1 MSNYTKLTDF
11 ASKDALPTGN
21 AAKIVKGTEID
32 DEFEAIETAVATKA
46 DIASPTFTDVPTA
59 PTAASATNT
68 TQLATT
74 AFVQAQKASPT
85 FTGVP
90 TAPTAAAGTNTL
102 QLATTAH
109 VFAERN
115 NAVTLTNKTVNLTSN
130 TLTGTTAQFNTALSD
145 DDFATLTN
153 TVTLTNKTLTS
164 PTITGT
170 PTAPTAAAST
180 NTTQLATTAFVQQ
193 EINAIPGV
201 NLSSVYPVGSVYI
214 NASVSTNP
222 GTLLGFG
229 TWAAFGAGRVMV
241 GLDAGQAEFNTLG
254 QTGGTKTHTLTVNE
268 IPAHSHGV
276 QVSDSAGSNQSVM
289 FVSGNSGSAEFG
301 SNTVAR
307 TINTTSSGS
316 GSAHNNLQPYIVVY
330 MWKRTA

>member
-1 MSNYTKLTDF
+1 MANYTKLTDF

-46 DIASPTFTDVPTA
+46 DIASPTFTGVPTA

-109 VFAERN
+109 VFAERS

-193 EINAIPGV
+193 EISAIPGV
-201 NLSSVYPVGSVYI
+201 DLSSVYPVGSVYI

-268 IPAHSHGV
+268 IPSHSHTTV
-276 QVSDSAGSNQSVM
+276 VNISNPDTPNSTPAVTNAANTAGTFDPVTD
-289 FVSGNSGSAEFG
+289 GATGG
-301 SNTVAR
+301 
-307 TINTTSSGS
+307 GLP
-316 GSAHNNLQPYIVVY
+316 HNNLQPYIVVY